1 MNSLPLLVVTGTRR
15 EAATI
20 AGPGVV
26 TLAGG
31 GSRARLVAELERLV
45 PQSCGVLSFGMAGAL
60 DPALALGDWVVA
72 TRVVGD
78 WQGECDPVFGGS
90 LARRLRTG
98 RRLPTSGILFASDRL
113 IASAGD
119 KAALHSD
126 SGAIAADMESHLAGA
141 AAAAHGVRFA
151 VLRCISDEAGAD
163 LPPAI
168 AVAMAPGGGL
178 AGLRIAGSILRHP
191 GQVPALLRTT
201 ARFKR
206 AFDVLEAGGER
217 VMRGG

>member
-1 MNSLPLLVVTGTRR
+1 VSARPLLVVTGTRR

-31 GSRARLVAELERLV
+31 GSRARLMAELEQWV

-60 DPALALGDWVVA
+60 DPALVLGDWVVG
-72 TRVVGD
+72 TRVVGE
-78 WQGECDPVFGGS
+78 WQGACDPVFGGS

-98 RRLPTSGILFASDRL
+98 RRLPASGAILAGDRL
-113 IASAGD
+113 IARAEE
-119 KAALHSD
+119 KAALHGD

-178 AGLRIAGSILRHP
+178 NGLRIAGSILRRP

-206 AFDVLEAGGER
+206 AFDVLEAGGAR
-217 VMRGG
+217 VMCG

>member
-1 MNSLPLLVVTGTRR
+1 MSAKPLLVVTGTGR

-31 GSRARLVAELERLV
+31 GSRARLAAELERWV

-60 DPALALGDWVVA
+60 DPALVLGDWVVG
-72 TRVVGD
+72 TRVVGE
-78 WQGECDPVFGGS
+78 WQGECDPVFGGM

-98 RRLPTSGILFASDRL
+98 RRLPASGAIVASDRL
-113 IASAGD
+113 IATAEE
-119 KAALHSD
+119 KAALHRD

-168 AVAMAPGGGL
+168 AVAMAPGGGI
-178 AGLRIAGSILRHP
+178 AGLRIAGSILRRP
-191 GQVPALLRTT
+191 GQIPALLRTT

-206 AFDVLEAGGER
+206 AFDVLKAGGER
-217 VMRGG
+217 VMHG